1 MNDDGT
7 DTLHS
12 AIRIPQSAPPF
23 QNFWIRHGRCCFAG
37 RRNADG
43 VRHSALRTL
52 PPGRPAAVRN
62 FRLPPR
68 PQRRLQAM
76 DSATNGS
83 TQLGPLRRHSC
94 HWRSDRHHRN
104 VHAANH
110 HVSQPSEM
118 VVQGI
123 LCQGLFLKAEYSSRS
138 VYSEAISR
146 VKSRRVGRYSL

>member
-1 MNDDGT
+1 
-7 DTLHS
+7 
-12 AIRIPQSAPPF
+12 
-23 QNFWIRHGRCCFAG
+23 
-37 RRNADG
+37 
-43 VRHSALRTL
+43 
-52 PPGRPAAVRN
+52 
-62 FRLPPR
+62 
-68 PQRRLQAM
+68 M